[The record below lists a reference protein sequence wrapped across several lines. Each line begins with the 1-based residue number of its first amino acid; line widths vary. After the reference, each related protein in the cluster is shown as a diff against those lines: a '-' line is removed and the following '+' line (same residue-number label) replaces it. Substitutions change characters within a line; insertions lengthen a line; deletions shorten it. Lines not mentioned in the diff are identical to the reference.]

1 MFIVL
6 LNDEKIYVLKLWNMI
21 FDSCKWC
28 VIILFYM
35 IKVVFLY
42 YLFLLIIDGILC
54 IYCVVILKWEE
65 YCLYVNSIYLLI
77 IVFYINRLMYF
88 NFVYLGF
95 IVNYY

>member
-1 MFIVL
+1 MCNNIV
-6 LNDEKIYVLKLWNMI
+6 
-21 FDSCKWC
+21 
-28 VIILFYM
+28 
-35 IKVVFLY
+35 LY

-54 IYCVVILKWEE
+54 IYCVVLLKWEE